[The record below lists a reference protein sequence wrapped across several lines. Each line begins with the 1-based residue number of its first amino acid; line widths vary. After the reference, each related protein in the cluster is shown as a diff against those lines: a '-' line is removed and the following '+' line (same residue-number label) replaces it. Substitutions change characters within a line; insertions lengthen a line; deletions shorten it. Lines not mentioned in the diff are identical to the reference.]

1 LARARI
7 MPQPATV
14 LAGGKPVLLA
24 AEARVDRREA
34 ESITPR
40 SAERRARPAGG

>member
-1 LARARI
+1 

-24 AEARVDRREA
+24 AEARVDRRKGRVDHA
-34 ESITPR
+34 EI
-40 SAERRARPAGG
+40 G